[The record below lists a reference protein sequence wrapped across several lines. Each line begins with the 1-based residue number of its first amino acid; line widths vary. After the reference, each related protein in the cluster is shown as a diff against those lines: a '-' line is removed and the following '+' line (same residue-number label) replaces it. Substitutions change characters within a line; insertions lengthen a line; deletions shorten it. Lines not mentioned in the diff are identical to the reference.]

1 MTDCTLCQY
10 VGSFV
15 RYYAYAWLIGIAVWF
30 LLILATK
37 VGSDGNKFKY
47 YAKYG
52 MIYFATQA
60 FATLLTPISL
70 LRPRNPINARI
81 IATTVAHASTL
92 LPITWELRNARI
104 LKETKGAVVMANH
117 QSSMD
122 ILGMMVLWGTMRD
135 VISIAK
141 KEMLFIIPFGPAVW
155 LAGVTFINRKNRSS
169 AMKTLDG
176 CKQKMIKKGYK
187 MYLYPEGTRYPER
200 GMLPFKKGGFHTAIQ
215 AGVPIVPVVFSH
227 MYFIDAKKYI
237 FKPGHVLINVLEPI
251 PTAGVTKDNLDDL
264 IKRTRDAMLSEYE
277 KLSAEMD
284 ANLVDPKW
292 LRTERSRFSIDDG
305 KKSG

>member
-1 MTDCTLCQY
+1 MTDCALCQT
-10 VGSFV
+10 VGLFV
-15 RYYAYAWLIGIAVWF
+15 RYYAYAWLIGIGVWF

-60 FATLLTPISL
+60 FTTLFTPISL
-70 LRPRNPINARI
+70 LRPRNPVNARI
-81 IATTVAHASTL
+81 IATTVSYASTL

-104 LKETKGAVVMANH
+104 LKEAKGAVVMANH

-122 ILGMMVLWGTMRD
+122 ILGMMVLWDIMRD

-155 LAGVTFINRKNRSS
+155 LAGITYINRKNRPS

-176 CKQKMIKKGYK
+176 CKQKMIKQGYK

-200 GMLPFKKGGFHTAIQ
+200 GMLPFKKGGFHTAIE

-227 MYFIDAKKYI
+227 MYFIEAKKYI

-251 PTAGVTKDNLDDL
+251 PTVGLTKDNLDEL

-292 LRTERSRFSIDDG
+292 LRAERPRLSILDG
-305 KKSG
+305 KKTN